1 MSMRLFAILLAPLAL
16 CAALS
21 PALAADPQ
29 KQPADFR
36 GVHWG
41 APATSL
47 ADLKTVDREGDIIHY
62 ERTGEKKELAGI
74 PLKNVTYSFFKNQ
87 FYHAEIGY
95 EAPGAFDA
103 LQSALEAKYGP
114 PDAVRHKTDAAGQ
127 AYEVA
132 TWNWPGALFIGHRHD
147 KGAPSGR
154 IFYFY
159 APLTEAS
166 AKSQGL
172 APAPAAGT
180 AATGGY
186 LVKKGDSLERIAKTH
201 GVAEA
206 ELLAANPGLTDKNL
220 KAGATINLPG
230 QAAKPARKPAP
241 PLKPGEY
248 FEYTVKEG
256 EILSKVANANGAR
269 IRDVIAANPD
279 INPDN
284 VRPGTVLRIPV
295 KKDAPAQAPA
305 GSDPAS
311 AAATPPENASKSPA
325 TPEAAPKGQDAAAP
339 AAQMPAGQ

>member
-1 MSMRLFAILLAPLAL
+1 MPMRFFAILLALFTRAG
-16 CAALS
+16 

-36 GVHWG
+36 GVAWG
-41 APATSL
+41 APKSSL
-47 ADLKTVDREGDIIHY
+47 ADLTTVDREGDIIHY
-62 ERTGEKKELAGI
+62 ERTGEKKELGGI
-74 PLKNVTYSFFKNQ
+74 ALKNVTYSFYKDQ

-95 EAPGAFDA
+95 ETPGAAAA
-103 LQSALEAKYGP
+103 LQSGLEAKYGP
-114 PDAVRHKTDAAGQ
+114 PDAVRQKTDAAGQ

-147 KGAPSGR
+147 TNAPTGR

-166 AKSQGL
+166 AKTQGL
-172 APAPAAGT
+172 APAAAAGPG
-180 AATGGY
+180 ATY
-186 LVKKGDSLERIAKTH
+186 PVRKGDSLDRIARKH
-201 GVAEA
+201 GLTVAE
-206 ELLAANPGLTDKNL
+206 LSAANPGLTDKNL

-256 EILSKVANANGAR
+256 EILSKVANAHGAR
-269 IRDVIAANPD
+269 TRDVINANPD
-279 INPDN
+279 IDPDN

-295 KKDAPAQAPA
+295 KKDAPAQTQA
-305 GSDPAS
+305 GSDT
-311 AAATPPENASKSPA
+311 AATAGS
-325 TPEAAPKGQDAAAP
+325 EAAPGSQDASGSP
-339 AAQMPAGQ
+339 VQVPAGQ